1 MENPAAHV
9 FGGMPITRWDGT
21 YPTAVPM
28 MAAAL
33 QLSGTYCPILFFDI
47 AASAHP
53 SRDNDIQLFIRRG
66 LYEILRRSF
75 EQVGIAQVAYYREDY
90 GDGVLAVIPPTT
102 AVDAIVGLPAWLQ
115 QEIQRHNK
123 CASAAAR
130 IQLRGALH
138 VGPIYWDEH
147 GVCGEAINH
156 TARLIEAQPVKD
168 ELVSADADLV
178 FALSEPVYNAVA
190 RHSPQPGNT
199 VYREIKARV
208 KESKFSAWITVSGA
222 RPLPEMPFHQPP
234 LSAVPDVP

>member
-1 MENPAAHV
+1 MMSAA
-9 FGGMPITRWDGT
+9 P
-21 YPTAVPM
+21 
-28 MAAAL
+28 

-47 AASAHP
+47 AASADP
-53 SRDNDIQLFIRRG
+53 RRDNDIQMFIRRG

-75 EQVGIAQVAYYREDY
+75 EQVVISQVAYYREDY

-102 AVDAIVGLPAWLQ
+102 AVDGLVGLPAWLQ
-115 QEIQRHNK
+115 QEIQRYNK

-147 GVCGEAINH
+147 GVYGEAINH
-156 TARLIEAQPVKD
+156 TARLIEAQSVKD
-168 ELVSADADLV
+168 ELASSDADLV
-178 FALSEPVYNAVA
+178 FVLSESVYNAVA

-199 VYREIKARV
+199 EYREIKARV

-222 RPLPEMPFHQPP
+222 RPLPDVPVHQPP